1 VIYWVSD
8 PTVVELGEV
17 VCTPLREDARAKRL

>member
-17 VCTPLREDARAKRL
+17 VCTPLREDARAKRR